1 MDKEWKIFDIKK
13 DFVFGIF
20 SLFFKVVISYL
31 MLFIKVEGVIFL
43 VLLFLENLNFKLLI
57 FVFMIFCFIFVLG
70 ICGCLDF
77 YYLIS

>member
-1 MDKEWKIFDIKK
+1 MDKEWRIFDIKK

-31 MLFIKVEGVIFL
+31 MLFIRVEGVIFL
-43 VLLFLENLNFKLLI
+43 VLLFLENLNLKLLI

-77 YYLIS
+77 YYLVS